1 MPELIVRTGTSAGR
15 QFSLDKDAEVGRGA
29 ESGVSLPDAGVS
41 RRHAKLGRRSGVW
54 YVEDLGSQ
62 NGTALN
68 GRRLERESRLK
79 DGDTLSFGGVL
90 CAFQDEGSSLEG
102 SVILSNVG
110 HAVVGAR
117 DADAA
122 MSGLFTLEKKESLA
136 DRARRLQLVYDVGSA
151 VSATLD
157 EDEMLELVL
166 AKVFDVF
173 PKADRGFVML
183 LDHPGGALKPRA
195 MKTRSGAPAAITM
208 SHTIADDVVK
218 NRRGV
223 LSVDAMTDDRFQ
235 EGVSIQMLGI
245 RSLVCVPLLARDEV
259 FGLLTLYS
267 QNLDSRFEA
276 DDMSLLLAL
285 GAQVGLALANVR
297 LHQRIVEQ
305 ELLRHDL
312 ALARR
317 VQAGFLP
324 RCAPEV
330 AGWAFAAHYAPAL
343 EVSGDFYSFIP
354 LEGRHMGVAIGDV
367 SGKGVSAA
375 LLMARL
381 TSELRAQAL
390 SRTDPSEILARVN
403 ASLTP
408 ELDDGMFATLAL
420 LVLDADSGKVSLAS
434 AGHLPPLVRRIDG
447 RVEPIPAPPN
457 LAIGVQ
463 EDAEF
468 QGETFRLRDGET
480 VVLFTDGISEAERN
494 GVLFGEQRL
503 METIAAGEG
512 EPGGIVARVLL
523 AVEGFLQ
530 GTPAG
535 DDVTLVAVGPVPSA
549 VPRAAHASPR
559 HASSGS
565 RT

>member
-15 QFSLDKDAEVGRGA
+15 TFPLERDVEVGRGA
-29 ESGVSLPDAGVS
+29 ASGVSVSDAGIS
-41 RRHAKLGRRSGVW
+41 RRHAKIFRRSGIW
-54 YVEDLGSQ
+54 YVQDLGSQ

-90 CAFQDEGSSLEG
+90 CAFLDENASLSG

-110 HAVVGAR
+110 HAVVVAR
-117 DADAA
+117 DAGAA
-122 MSGLFTLEKKESLA
+122 MSELLMIEKKESA
-136 DRARRLQLVYDVGSA
+136 VERALRFQLVYDVGAA

-183 LDHPGGALKPRA
+183 LDGPGGALKPRA
-195 MKTRSGAPAAITM
+195 MKTRSGAPVSITM
-208 SHTIADDVVK
+208 SHTIAEDVVK

-223 LSVDAMTDDRFQ
+223 LSVDAMTDARFQ
-235 EGVSIQMLGI
+235 QGVSVQMLGI

-297 LHQRIVEQ
+297 MHQKIVEQ

-324 RCAPEV
+324 RSAPEV

-354 LEGRHMGVAIGDV
+354 LEGRLMGVAIGDV

-390 SRTDPSEILARVN
+390 SRTDPAEILERVN
-403 ASLTP
+403 RALTP
-408 ELDDGMFATLAL
+408 ELEDGMFATLAL
-420 LVLDADSGKVSLAS
+420 LVLDADTGRVDLAS
-434 AGHLPPLVRRIDG
+434 AGHLAPLVRRIDG
-447 RVEPIPAPPN
+447 TVEPIPAPPN
-457 LAIGVQ
+457 LPIGIQ

-468 QGETFRLRDGET
+468 KGESFHLLDGES

-494 GVLFGEQRL
+494 GVLFGEPRL
-503 METIAAGEG
+503 IESIA
-512 EPGGIVARVLL
+512 GGSAAPDGILARVLA
-523 AVEGFLQ
+523 AVEDFLQ

-535 DDVTLVAVGPVPSA
+535 DDVTLVCLGPFQSSA
-549 VPRAAHASPR
+549 PQPARTARRAPV
-559 HASSGS
+559 
-565 RT
+565 

>member
-1 MPELIVRTGTSAGR
+1 MPELIVRTGTSAGK
-15 QFSLDKDAEVGRGA
+15 QFPLEKDVEVGRSA
-29 ESGVSLPDAGVS
+29 ENGVSMPDAGVS
-41 RRHAKLGRRSGVW
+41 RRHAKLTRRSGGW
-54 YVEDLGSQ
+54 YVQDLGSQ

-68 GRRLERESRLK
+68 GRQLERETRLT

-90 CAFQDEGSSLEG
+90 CGFVDEAASLEG

-117 DADAA
+117 GAEAA
-122 MSGLFTLEKKESLA
+122 MSGLLTLEKEEKPG
-136 DRARRLQLVYDVGSA
+136 DRTSRLQLVYDVGSA

-157 EDEMLELVL
+157 EDEMLSLVL
-166 AKVFDVF
+166 SKVFDVF

-183 LDHPGGALKPRA
+183 LDGPGGALKPRA
-195 MKTRSGAPAAITM
+195 MKTRSGAPAALTM
-208 SHTIADDVVK
+208 SQTIADDVMK

-235 EGVSIQMLGI
+235 EGMSIQLLGI
-245 RSLVCVPLLARDEV
+245 RSLVSVPLLARDEV

-297 LHQRIVEQ
+297 LHQRVVEQ

-324 RCAPEV
+324 RAAPEV

-354 LEGRHMGVAIGDV
+354 LEGRRMGVAIGDV

-375 LLMARL
+375 LLMARI
-381 TSELRAQAL
+381 TSELRAQAQ

-403 ASLTP
+403 RALTP

-420 LVLDADSGKVSLAS
+420 LVLDADTGRVDLAS
-434 AGHLPPLVRRIDG
+434 AGHLPPLVRRIGG

-463 EDAEF
+463 EGAEF
-468 QGETFRLRDGET
+468 QGETFRLEDGET

-494 GVLFGEQRL
+494 GVLFGETRL
-503 METIAAGEG
+503 IETIASGGAEPAG
-512 EPGGIVARVLL
+512 ILARVLG
-523 AVEGFLQ
+523 AVEDFLH
-530 GTPAG
+530 GTPLG
-535 DDVTLVAVGPVPSA
+535 DDVTVVCLGPSSSAIPRADRTGPV
-549 VPRAAHASPR
+549 
-559 HASSGS
+559 
-565 RT
+565 

>member
-1 MPELIVRTGTSAGR
+1 MPELIVRTGTSAGKKVPIE
-15 QFSLDKDAEVGRGA
+15 QDVEVGRGLTT
-29 ESGVSLPDAGVS
+29 GVSVSDAGVS
-41 RRHAKLGRRSGVW
+41 RRHAKLSRRSGAW
-54 YVEDLGSQ
+54 YVQDLGSQ

-68 GRRLERESRLK
+68 GRRLERETRLK
-79 DGDTLSFGGVL
+79 DGDTLSFGGIL
-90 CAFQDEGSSLEG
+90 CGFADENDSLSG

-110 HAVVGAR
+110 HAVVGAL
-117 DADAA
+117 DASSA
-122 MSGLFTLEKKESLA
+122 MSGLLKLEKKETLA
-136 DRARRLQLVYDVGSA
+136 ERARRLQLVYDVGAA

-157 EDEMLELVL
+157 EDEMLGLVL

-183 LDHPGGALKPRA
+183 LDGPGGELKPRA
-195 MKTRSGAPAAITM
+195 MKTRSGAPASITM
-208 SHTIADDVVK
+208 SNTIAEDVVK

-223 LSVDAMTDDRFQ
+223 LSVDAMRDARFQ
-235 EGVSIQMLGI
+235 QGVSVQMLGI
-245 RSLVCVPLLARDEV
+245 RSVVCVPLLARDEV

-285 GAQVGLALANVR
+285 AAQVGLALANVR
-297 LHQRIVEQ
+297 MHQKIVEQ

-317 VQAGFLP
+317 VQIGFLP
-324 RCAPEV
+324 RSAPEV

-354 LEGRHMGVAIGDV
+354 LEGRLMGVAIGDV

-390 SRTDPSEILARVN
+390 SRTDPAEILGRVN
-403 ASLTP
+403 ATLTP

-420 LVLDADSGKVSLAS
+420 LVLDAGTGHVDLAS
-434 AGHLPPLVRRIDG
+434 AGHLPPLVRRIGG
-447 RVEPIPAPPN
+447 RVEPIPAPTN
-457 LAIGVQ
+457 LPIGI
-463 EDAEF
+463 DADAVFE
-468 QGETFRLRDGET
+468 GESFRLGDGET

-494 GVLFGEQRL
+494 GVLFGEPRL
-503 METIAAGEG
+503 IETIAAGGSQPEG
-512 EPGGIVARVLL
+512 VLSRVLT
-523 AVEGFLQ
+523 AVEDFLQ

-535 DDVTLVAVGPVPSA
+535 DDVTLVCLGPSKSVAPL
-549 VPRAAHASPR
+549 AA
-559 HASSGS
+559 
-565 RT
+565 RTARVAPV

>member
-1 MPELIVRTGTSAGR
+1 MPELIVRTGTSAGS
-15 QFSLDKDAEVGRGA
+15 QFPLEQDVEVGRGA
-29 ESGVSLPDAGVS
+29 ASGVSVSDAGVS
-41 RRHAKLGRRSGVW
+41 RRHAKLYLRNGVW
-54 YVEDLGSQ
+54 YVQDLGSQ

-68 GRRLERESRLK
+68 GRRLECESRLK
-79 DGDTLSFGGVL
+79 DGDTLSFGGIL
-90 CAFQDEGSSLEG
+90 CAFSDERDSLSG

-117 DADAA
+117 DANAA
-122 MSGLFTLEKKESLA
+122 MSGLLTPDKKESVA
-136 DRARRLQLVYDVGSA
+136 ERALRFQLVYDVGAA

-183 LDHPGGALKPRA
+183 LDGPGGELKPRA
-195 MKTRSGAPAAITM
+195 MKTRSGAPVSITM
-208 SHTIADDVVK
+208 SNTIAEDVVK

-223 LSVDAMTDDRFQ
+223 LSVDAMTDARFQ
-235 EGVSIQMLGI
+235 QGVSVQMLGM
-245 RSLVCVPLLARDEV
+245 RSVVCVPLLARDEV

-297 LHQRIVEQ
+297 LHQKIVEQ

-324 RCAPEV
+324 RSAPEV

-354 LEGRHMGVAIGDV
+354 LEGHRMGVAIGDV

-390 SRTDPSEILARVN
+390 SRTDPAEILARVN
-403 ASLTP
+403 AALTP

-420 LVLDADSGKVSLAS
+420 LVLDADTGRVDLAS

-447 RVEPIPAPPN
+447 KVEPIPAPPN
-457 LAIGVQ
+457 LPIGIQ
-463 EDAEF
+463 EDTAF
-468 QGETFRLRDGET
+468 QGESFRLRDGET

-494 GVLFGEQRL
+494 GVLFGETRL
-503 METIAAGEG
+503 IETIAAGGAAPDE
-512 EPGGIVARVLL
+512 ILARVLA
-523 AVEGFLQ
+523 AVENFLQ

-535 DDVTLVAVGPVPSA
+535 DDVTLVALGPSLSSA
-549 VPRAAHASPR
+549 AQAARAARA
-559 HASSGS
+559 ALV
-565 RT
+565 

>member
-1 MPELIVRTGTSAGR
+1 MPELVVRTGTSAGK
-15 QFSLDKDAEVGRGA
+15 QFPLEKDVEVGRAA
-29 ESGVSLPDAGVS
+29 ESGVPVPDAGVS
-41 RRHAKLGRRSGVW
+41 RRHAKLTRRNGAW
-54 YVEDLGSQ
+54 YVQDLGSQ

-68 GRRLERESRLK
+68 GRQVERETRLT
-79 DGDTLSFGGVL
+79 DGDTLSFGGIL
-90 CAFQDEGSSLEG
+90 CGFVDEAGSLEG

-117 DADAA
+117 GAEAA
-122 MSGLFTLEKKESLA
+122 MSGLLSLEKQENPG
-136 DRARRLQLVYDVGSA
+136 DRTSRLQLVYDVGSA

-157 EDEMLELVL
+157 EDEMLALVL
-166 AKVFDVF
+166 SKVFDVF

-183 LDHPGGALKPRA
+183 LDGPGGTLKPRA
-195 MKTRSGAPAAITM
+195 MKTRSGAPAALTM
-208 SHTIADDVVK
+208 SQTIADDVMK

-235 EGVSIQMLGI
+235 EGMSIQLLGI
-245 RSLVCVPLLARDEV
+245 RSLVSVPLLARDEV

-297 LHQRIVEQ
+297 LHQRVVEQ

-324 RCAPEV
+324 RSAPEV

-354 LEGRHMGVAIGDV
+354 LEGRRMGVAIGDV

-375 LLMARL
+375 LLMARI
-381 TSELRAQAL
+381 TSELRAQAQ

-403 ASLTP
+403 RALTP

-420 LVLDADSGKVSLAS
+420 LVLDADTGRVDLAS

-468 QGETFRLRDGET
+468 HGETFQLQDGET

-494 GVLFGEQRL
+494 GVLFGESRL
-503 METIAAGEG
+503 IETIAAGG
-512 EPGGIVARVLL
+512 AEPGGILARVLL
-523 AVEGFLQ
+523 AVEDFLQ
-530 GTPAG
+530 GTPLG
-535 DDVTLVAVGPVPSA
+535 DDVTLVCLGPSSSVVARADRTGPV
-549 VPRAAHASPR
+549 
-559 HASSGS
+559 
-565 RT
+565 